1 MTPRQQAIW
10 EKACR
15 MAIKETFK
23 INEGHFDALFYRV
36 ALDYYTKLLVE
47 DVKRDILRG
56 APGKNSRIENSGNS
70 KIVGSP
76 RK

>member
-56 APGKNSRIENSGNS
+56 APGKIPRIEKSGNS
-70 KIVGSP
+70 KSSGGP

>member
-36 ALDYYTKLLVE
+36 ALDYYTKLLMK
-47 DVKRDILRG
+47 DLT
-56 APGKNSRIENSGNS
+56 NEN
-70 KIVGSP
+70 KKTI
-76 RK
+76 